1 MILIILSFIF
11 LFVFFF
17 WSTIYTVVNTFY
29 NKLNPSLDSGTKWF
43 VGLGVIN
50 IAILIFISYFY
61 YLKINEKG
69 KIGIEGERGYPG
81 LEGSKCIVS
90 GC

>member
-17 WSTIYTVVNTFY
+17 WSTIYTVVHTFY

-43 VGLGVIN
+43 VSLGIIN
-50 IAILIFISYFY
+50 ISILIFIMYFY
-61 YLKINEKG
+61 YVKINEKG

-81 LEGSKCIVS
+81 QDGEKCIVS